1 MESLEE
7 DLQAQ
12 LEPPR
17 DVALAAGMPKVLV
30 SIIRLPERVYRA
42 EESTV
47 EDVSSIGLEP
57 HVPALTEVGVLIDRE
72 VFVEVLKPA
81 DIFIISR
88 SITKGERAGV
98 RPSRLIEITV
108 RRGILERSRQPTP
121 HFIGELIVVEE
132 EPPKNAVVG
141 GDGERPPGLVR
152 LSCRDLPI
160 ADDLVDKSRG
170 VSSHPLALSER
181 QLVHPAERKNVG
193 HVVGA

>member
-1 MESLEE
+1 
-7 DLQAQ
+7 
-12 LEPPR
+12 
-17 DVALAAGMPKVLV
+17 MPKVLV

-42 EESTV
+42 EESAV
-47 EDVSSIGLEP
+47 EYVASIGLES
-57 HVPALTEVGVLIDRE
+57 HVPSLAKVGVLIDRE
-72 VFVEVLKPA
+72 VFVEVFEPSDVLVQSGSVAKSESA
-81 DIFIISR
+81 W
-88 SITKGERAGV
+88 V

-132 EPPKNAVVG
+132 EPPKNAVGG

-170 VSSHPLALSER
+170 VSSHPL
-181 QLVHPAERKNVG
+181 
-193 HVVGA
+193 